1 MRTILF
7 SILLLTITITILQG
21 QGGGPPMITDDPGTP
36 EKGNWEINLSVNS
49 DLKKHEKEFETPLL
63 DINFG
68 FNERTQLK
76 MEFPYLFT
84 KTDPGEYH
92 SRFGDVTFGIKYRF
106 LDEDKSGIA
115 ISLYPQI
122 TVATESDANNEYL
135 LPFQFEKSFGKF
147 VIGLEV
153 RYAYISGDEVF
164 IQNGLLFG
172 FDYSERLVVMGEFV
186 YWANTLVFDGVEG
199 VVNLGMKYQINDLFT
214 FMTSMGTSLFS
225 PAGDFRTTIIS
236 FFGFQINI

>member
-122 TVATESDANNEYL
+122 TVATSSESNNEYL
-135 LPFQFEKSFGKF
+135 FPLEIEKSFDKV
-147 VIGLEV
+147 VIGLDV
-153 RYAYISGDEVF
+153 RYTYISGDEYF
-164 IQNGLLFG
+164 IQNGLLLG
-172 FDYSERLVVMGEFV
+172 FDFSERLVVMGEIV
-186 YWANTLVFDGVEG
+186 YWANVQEFDVVEG
-199 VVNLGMKYQINDLFT
+199 VVNLGMKYQMNDLFT
-214 FMTSMGTSLFS
+214 FMTSLGTGLFS
-225 PAGDFRTTIIS
+225 STGDLRTTFIS
-236 FFGFQINI
+236 FVGFQLKI